1 MALTITIEELRDAIR
16 AGDSAE
22 ETATVTRLIGVAS
35 ALVLKYSPGAPDAL
49 HDEAAIRVA
58 GYLFDAPTAP
68 GQVANAMRLS
78 GAAALLLPWRLHRAG
93 TTAEA
98 SNA

>member
-1 MALTITIEELRDAIR
+1 MAVTLTAAELRAAIR

-22 ETATVTRLIGVAS
+22 ETTAVTRLLGVAS

-58 GYLFDAPTAP
+58 GYLFDAPSAP
-68 GQVANAMRLS
+68 NAVANAMRLS

-98 SNA
+98 SGA